1 MKRYLTILNLLL
13 VTGLVFLGVKI
24 FFKTTTAKL
33 AYTPPV
39 ADRPAENGPGAV
51 TQTQQPLAQ
60 YNAIADR
67 DLFKTGPEVVDTS
80 QEVNIE
86 ELKQTELNLKLWGTV
101 ARQSGKTYAVIE
113 DTKKREQNLYQVGD
127 TVQDAMVKMV
137 LREKVVLS
145 VNGKDEVLEMEKLE
159 STSAAAAP
167 GAPSDRPPAQTRAR
181 KIALKRDQI
190 EGAVSDLNSLMS
202 QVKIRPH
209 FKDGQPDGIA
219 LSNIRSNS
227 IFRKMGLRN
236 GDILM
241 GVNDQNIQSVDDALG
256 FYNNLKSSN
265 NVSLKIKRRGRLNTI
280 EYTIE

>member
-13 VTGLVFLGVKI
+13 ITALVFLGVNL
-24 FFKTTTAKL
+24 FFKATTASL
-33 AYTPPV
+33 TYTPPAV
-39 ADRPAENGPGAV
+39 ERPDGHKIPEIEKK
-51 TQTQQPLAQ
+51 QQPESN
-60 YNAIADR
+60 YGAIASR
-67 DLFKTGPEVVDTS
+67 DLFKTGPAAVDATS
-80 QEVNIE
+80 QVNIE
-86 ELKQTELNLKLWGTV
+86 DLEQTELNLKLWGTV

-127 TVQDAMVKMV
+127 TIQDAVVKMV
-137 LREKVVLS
+137 LREKVVLN

-159 STSAAAAP
+159 SRAVAAAP
-167 GAPSDRPPAQTRAR
+167 PPGRQPARTRSR
-181 KIALKRDQI
+181 RIALKREQI
-190 EGAVSDLNSLMS
+190 QNAVSDLNSLMS

-256 FYNNLKSSN
+256 FYNNLKSSD

-280 EYTIE
+280 EYSIE

>member
-1 MKRYLTILNLLL
+1 MKRYLTILNLVLI
-13 VTGLVFLGVKI
+13 TGLIFLAVNL
-24 FFKTTTAKL
+24 FFKATTAQL
-33 AYTPPV
+33 VYTPPV
-39 ADRPAENGPGAV
+39 AGPAVADERSDSGTAPQPV
-51 TQTQQPLAQ
+51 TQ

-67 DLFKTGPEVVDTS
+67 DLFKTGPEVAEEA
-80 QEVNIE
+80 QPVNVE

-127 TVQDAMVKMV
+127 TVQDAVVKMV
-137 LREKVVLS
+137 LREKVVLN
-145 VNGKDEVLEMEKLE
+145 VNGKDEILSMEKLE
-159 STSAAAAP
+159 DVPEAAAP
-167 GAPSDRPPAQTRAR
+167 ASPEAPVSSGSRR
-181 KIALKRDQI
+181 IALKREQI
-190 EGAVSDLNSLMS
+190 ESAVSDLNSLMS

-236 GDILM
+236 GDVLM

-256 FYNNLKSSN
+256 FYNSLKSAS
-265 NVSLKIKRRGRLNTI
+265 NVSLKIQRRGRLDTI

>member
-1 MKRYLTILNLLL
+1 MKRYLTILNLVLI
-13 VTGLVFLGVKI
+13 TGLVFLGVNL
-24 FFKTTTAKL
+24 FFKATTASL
-33 AYTPPV
+33 TYTPPAV
-39 ADRPAENGPGAV
+39 ERSDRYQIPEVKPK
-51 TQTQQPLAQ
+51 QQPVSN
-60 YNAIADR
+60 YNTIASR
-67 DLFKTGPEVVDTS
+67 DLFKTGPAVVDTS
-80 QEVNIE
+80 NEVNIE
-86 ELKQTELNLKLWGTV
+86 DLEQTELNLKLWGTV
-101 ARQSGKTYAVIE
+101 ARKSGKTYAVIE

-127 TVQDAMVKMV
+127 TIQDAVVKIV
-137 LREKVVLS
+137 LREKVILN

-159 STSAAAAP
+159 SRSVAAAQP
-167 GAPSDRPPAQTRAR
+167 RGSQPARAR
-181 KIALKRDQI
+181 SRRIALKREQI
-190 EGAVSDLNSLMS
+190 QNAVSDLNSLMS

-236 GDILM
+236 GDVLM

-256 FYNNLKSSN
+256 FYNNLKSAD

>member
-13 VTGLVFLGVKI
+13 VTGVVFLGVKL
-24 FFKTTTAKL
+24 FFKTTTAQL

-39 ADRPAENGPGAV
+39 ADQPTGNDQTAV
-51 TQTQQPLAQ
+51 TRAKQPLAQ
-60 YNAIADR
+60 YTAIADR
-67 DLFKTGPEVVDTS
+67 DLFKIGPAAIDTS
-80 QEVNIE
+80 QDVNVE
-86 ELKQTELNLKLWGTV
+86 ELKPTELNLKLWGTV
-101 ARQSGKTYAVIE
+101 TRQSGKTYAVIE
-113 DTKKREQNLYQVGD
+113 DTKKREQNLYQIGD
-127 TVQDAMVKMV
+127 TIQDAVVKMV

-145 VNGKDEVLEMEKLE
+145 VKGKDEVLEMEKLA
-159 STSAAAAP
+159 SASAPATSS
-167 GAPSDRPPAQTRAR
+167 PSGKRPAKPRSR
-181 KIALKRDQI
+181 KIALKRNQI
-190 EGAVSDLNSLMS
+190 EGAISDLNSLMS

-256 FYNNLKSSN
+256 FYNNLKSSS
-265 NVSLKIKRRGRLNTI
+265 NVSLKVKRRGRLNTI

>member
-1 MKRYLTILNLLL
+1 MKKYLTILNLLL
-13 VTGLVFLGVKI
+13 VTGLVFLGVKL
-24 FFKTTTAKL
+24 FFKTTTAQL

-39 ADRPAENGPGAV
+39 ADGPTGNDQAAAI
-51 TQTQQPLAQ
+51 QTPQPLAQ
-60 YNAIADR
+60 YNPIADR
-67 DLFKTGPEVVDTS
+67 DLFKTGPAAVDTA
-80 QEVNIE
+80 QDVNIE
-86 ELKQTELNLKLWGTV
+86 ELKQTELSLKLWGTV

-127 TVQDAMVKMV
+127 TVQDAVVKMV

-145 VNGKDEVLEMEKLE
+145 VKGKDEVLEMEKLE
-159 STSAAAAP
+159 SASTAAVTGSP
-167 GAPSDRPPAQTRAR
+167 GKPPAQPRAR

-256 FYNNLKSSN
+256 FYNSLKSAS
-265 NVSLKIKRRGRLNTI
+265 NVSLKVKRRGRLNTI

>member
-13 VTGLVFLGVKI
+13 ITALVFVGVNL
-24 FFKTTTAKL
+24 FFKATTASL
-33 AYTPPV
+33 TYSPPV
-39 ADRPAENGPGAV
+39 DDRPASHKVPAIE
-51 TQTQQPLAQ
+51 QKQQPVSN
-60 YNAIADR
+60 YSAIAKR
-67 DLFKTGPEVVDTS
+67 DLFKTGPAPVDTS
-80 QEVNIE
+80 KEVNLE
-86 ELKQTELNLKLWGTV
+86 DLKQTELNLKLWGTV

-127 TVQDAMVKMV
+127 TVQDAVVKMV
-137 LREKVVLS
+137 LREKVILN

-159 STSAAAAP
+159 SAAVAAAP
-167 GAPSDRPPAQTRAR
+167 PPGAPPARARSR
-181 KIALKRDQI
+181 KIALKREQI
-190 EGAVSDLNSLMS
+190 QDAVSDLNSLMS

-241 GVNDQNIQSVDDALG
+241 GVNEQNIQSVDDALG
-256 FYNNLKSSN
+256 FYNNLKSSD
-265 NVSLKIKRRGRLNTI
+265 NVSLKIKRRGRMNTI